1 MDIMRDSLAA
11 RIDEDMPGGTVRS
24 LAANCFRD
32 RFLCANIHD
41 AKGVSRE

>member
-32 RFLCANIHD
+32 LFYALAYTMR
-41 AKGVSRE
+41 RE